1 MTGDR
6 DSRICAEVQQNLPA
20 WRRGELGRVRRRLLA
35 VHLRR
40 CNDCRAEAARQDDV
54 SAGLAALAA
63 PVEPPPEGLL
73 DDLLAAASAPGIA
86 GRAAVPARGPAHGAP
101 RGHGQPCRWRCSWP
115 VLPSAPEPATPAGG
129 RRGRSA
135 GGSAGVGPRS
145 SGASAHEPFGKFAA
159 TVRSGPSDVE
169 RQRSRSVHPQQQ
181 PGSRTPKNP
190 EARED
195 DRVYRRRRPRSAAG
209 RHRRRRSC
217 ASSAGCADGHAS
229 TDAPGSSPEVVRRAV
244 IPVRAAS
251 SASVRSPL

>member
-86 GRAAVPARGPAHGAP
+86 GRAAVPARGAVSGARPALSLALLVAGAAV
-101 RGHGQPCRWRCSWP
+101 GTGAGYAGWR
-115 VLPSAPEPATPAGG
+115 SARAVG
-129 RRGRSA
+129 RR
-135 GGSAGVGPRS
+135 V
-145 SGASAHEPFGKFAA
+145 
-159 TVRSGPSDVE
+159 
-169 RQRSRSVHPQQQ
+169 
-181 PGSRTPKNP
+181 
-190 EARED
+190 
-195 DRVYRRRRPRSAAG
+195 RRRRA
-209 RHRRRRSC
+209 
-217 ASSAGCADGHAS
+217 
-229 TDAPGSSPEVVRRAV
+229 
-244 IPVRAAS
+244 
-251 SASVRSPL
+251 